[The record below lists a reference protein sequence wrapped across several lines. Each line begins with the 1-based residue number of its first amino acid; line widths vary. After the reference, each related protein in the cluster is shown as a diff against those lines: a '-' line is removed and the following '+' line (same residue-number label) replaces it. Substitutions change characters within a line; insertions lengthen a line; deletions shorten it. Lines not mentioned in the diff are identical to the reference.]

1 MSVLVFIFAERS
13 LPPSLCLQCVIEQVS
28 MLLWGPWARCFR
40 DMCILAYL
48 VKRRKI
54 LKPSRF
60 PVTWWKPFLETDPA
74 LYMVCVLTDSAN
86 GNLSRSV
93 CCRGLKFESSVFL
106 LLGYLQTSEAAC
118 SNSRLVCVSPN
129 LSACANKQIWLETSR
144 LLRAPDEKHLAVT
157 CSWRE
162 TSRCYVLRTR
172 AIFSPFLFL
181 SFLCFVPFIVLAVS
195 TSTSSLHLHSS
206 ICPKHKYRR
215 GECLSFY
222 PQSPHRNN
230 QVTFHHASGDLSS
243 CILKVQCLK
252 PSFQSISYAWKGS
265 FDLLMKWT
273 TNTENYAGYCFES
286 QIKYH
291 IFRFCQHYMY
301 RKVKHQTYCRWHT
314 CLWNICESPGER

>member
-157 CSWRE
+157 CSGRGP
-162 TSRCYVLRTR
+162 SFRLFFSCLFYVLFLLLSLLCPHQHPASISTPAYVQSTNTEGESVCPSIPSPLTETTR
-172 AIFSPFLFL
+172 W
-181 SFLCFVPFIVLAVS
+181 PFIM
-195 TSTSSLHLHSS
+195 H
-206 ICPKHKYRR
+206 
-215 GECLSFY
+215 
-222 PQSPHRNN
+222 
-230 QVTFHHASGDLSS
+230 QVTFHHASLR
-243 CILKVQCLK
+243 CN
-252 PSFQSISYAWKGS
+252 A
-265 FDLLMKWT
+265 
-273 TNTENYAGYCFES
+273 
-286 QIKYH
+286 
-291 IFRFCQHYMY
+291 
-301 RKVKHQTYCRWHT
+301 
-314 CLWNICESPGER
+314 